1 MHRTLVNAVLAT
13 LLAGSAVRA
22 EPPASPPKPDPAGDP
37 ALNDPSIQEALD
49 EQLRRRHADK
59 PLRPAQ
65 PAREAKSV
73 PVVAP
78 PSLPAIPVVPGGE
91 ALSFELAG
99 RKFYPE
105 GTFLVARVGGVVRTS
120 TDDFLFLAAPANGAD
135 EGQPREAPMIL
146 LPSQKLQL
154 LASAMSERSSA
165 PLTTISGQVFVYSDR
180 MYLLVTA
187 FAFTSSAP
195 APAPAPVTEASDPR
209 AEDLIRQLEAAKG
222 GPRLI
227 DPSSVGGKRFSA
239 RDNIKGEKKEGVLA
253 EGTVLSS
260 RRGRL
265 VRAAA
270 EGELLLTFDNDPDS
284 PGAAS
289 MPLLPCKLLQ
299 QLEQAASVRG
309 EEVEFRV
316 TGRVTVYHGRNYLL
330 PIWFQAVRP
339 GDLRPMQ

>member
-1 MHRTLVNAVLAT
+1 MLRTLLNTVLVT
-13 LLAGSAVRA
+13 LLAGSAA
-22 EPPASPPKPDPAGDP
+22 SGEPPTSPPKPDPASDP

-49 EQLRRRHADK
+49 EQLRRRSTDQ

-65 PAREAKSV
+65 PKPAATSV

-120 TDDFLFLAAPANGAD
+120 TDDFLFLAAPS
-135 EGQPREAPMIL
+135 EGQSDGLPREAPMVL

-154 LASAMSERSSA
+154 LASAMSERSSV
-165 PLTTISGQVFVYSDR
+165 PLTTISGQVFVYADR

-195 APAPAPVTEASDPR
+195 APAPPSDASDPR

-227 DPSSVGGKRFSA
+227 DPSSVGGKRASA
-239 RDNIKGEKKEGVLA
+239 RDNIKGDKKEGVLA

-309 EEVEFRV
+309 EELEFRV
-316 TGRVTVYHGRNYLL
+316 SGRVTAYQGRNYLL
-330 PIWFQAVRP
+330 PTWFQAVRP
-339 GDLRPMQ
+339 ADLRPMQ